1 MAGQEVPERALVPT
15 PLDSDRLHA
24 LFSEY
29 DKLVNRQEAPRE
41 RHGSP
46 VQSKIKPSP
55 EYLPRL
61 TYSRFVDDESRR
73 SDLAEPGHQAT
84 PRPLVSVARSQQ
96 RRALK
101 RKTQRR
107 KKGASRGSSRTK
119 RALASSIQEYEYKQ
133 LGEARRAP
141 NGSIEVEVFW
151 APIFLPCDQ
160 LRGEQAIEE
169 AKDLVIRKF
178 GHVSW
183 EREKNPETIRVYTDG
198 SGINGHVGAAAIILE
213 PHIHGVPTKRTEYMG
228 TSSKSTVYA
237 AELRGLALA
246 LQIVLDINA
255 ATNTPGKCAIFTD
268 NQAVIQAVRNPKSPS
283 GQYILAEA
291 IQAFDKLRDLG
302 WEIQFRWIPAHI
314 GVPGNETADKAAKE
328 STWYDPN
335 QQTSVDPPQEPDWLQ
350 TLTATTK
357 SIIRK
362 TMKEEWKQLWEA
374 RVASAVEG

>member
-1 MAGQEVPERALVPT
+1 MFGDTDDAPLKSSFENSDKDLGIATTSTVQPMAGQEVPERALVPT

-183 EREKNPETIRVYTDG
+183 EREKSKFGCVD
-198 SGINGHVGAAAIILE
+198 
-213 PHIHGVPTKRTEYMG
+213 TK
-228 TSSKSTVYA
+228 
-237 AELRGLALA
+237 
-246 LQIVLDINA
+246 
-255 ATNTPGKCAIFTD
+255 GK
-268 NQAVIQAVRNPKSPS
+268 
-283 GQYILAEA
+283 
-291 IQAFDKLRDLG
+291 
-302 WEIQFRWIPAHI
+302 
-314 GVPGNETADKAAKE
+314 
-328 STWYDPN
+328 
-335 QQTSVDPPQEPDWLQ
+335 
-350 TLTATTK
+350 
-357 SIIRK
+357 
-362 TMKEEWKQLWEA
+362 
-374 RVASAVEG
+374 